1 LFLEKGLGTDISSVR
16 LLKRGSQMQ
25 VSGFSVPFPSEWGR
39 GESTNAY
46 ILKGK
51 MTALVD
57 AGLDSPNNREYI
69 KGQLKKLSSWKVDLL
84 LITHGHIDHFGLAS
98 YIQGETGAEIYIH
111 EDDSPALKNYRK
123 ALTWLDEVYALA
135 IEGGFSDIDLREAR
149 IRQSVA
155 LDIMG
160 VPKDFKTFR
169 KLELDMGDQKLST
182 IHLPGHTPGSVG
194 YVLGEIV
201 FSGDVALDGS
211 TVVGDLRGELE
222 SIQKLKTFRE
232 VYTGHRRTPINAM
245 DLEAL
250 EAHIAQ
256 RLEEVLRVTREGK
269 TLREIVSAIYPA
281 SMMLEENFIRKIIP
295 IRQVVSYLRYLEEEG
310 YIVKNG
316 AIWRSFKEHL

>member
-1 LFLEKGLGTDISSVR
+1 
-16 LLKRGSQMQ
+16 MQ

-39 GESTNAY
+39 GESTNVY

-51 MTALVD
+51 KTALVD

-98 YIQGETGAEIYIH
+98 YIQDETGAEIYIH

-123 ALTWLDEVYALA
+123 SLTWLDEVYALA

-149 IRQSVA
+149 IRQSTA
-155 LDIMG
+155 LEIMG

-169 KLELDMGDQKLST
+169 MLELDMGDQKLST
-182 IHLPGHTPGSVG
+182 VHLPGHTPGCVG
-194 YVLGEIV
+194 YVLDGMV
-201 FSGDVALDGS
+201 FSGDVALEGS
-211 TVVGDLRGELE
+211 TVVGDLKSELE
-222 SIQKLKTFRE
+222 SIQKLKIFRE
-232 VYTGHRRTPINAM
+232 VYTGHKRTPIDAR

-250 EAHIAQ
+250 EAHISQ
-256 RLEEVLRVTREGK
+256 RLEEVLRAAIGGK
-269 TLREIVSAIYPA
+269 TLREIVTAIYPT

-310 YIVKNG
+310 YITKNG
-316 AIWRSFKEHL
+316 EIWRSFKERL